1 MKTSEELR
9 NIINSSLEECKLISE
24 EEWAK
29 KPNPEKW
36 SKQEI
41 LGHLID
47 SAMTNIRRFVIS
59 QYVQNQ
65 KIVYYQDE
73 WVKFQNYQQADLKE
87 LLTSWKLLNLQL
99 ARTVDNI
106 PSNKL
111 QNICDT
117 GKETVELHTLEFL
130 ITDYVKHLNHH
141 LNQILKK

>member
-9 NIINSSLEECKLISE
+9 NIINSSLEEFKLIPE
-24 EEWAK
+24 EEWTK
-29 KPNPEKW
+29 KPKPEKW

-59 QYVQNQ
+59 QYEQNQ

-73 WVKFQNYQQADLKE
+73 WVKFQNYQQANLEE
-87 LLTSWKLLNLQL
+87 LITSWKLINIQL
-99 ARTVDNI
+99 ARTVNNI
-106 PSNKL
+106 PENKL

-117 GKETVELHTLEFL
+117 GKEVVESHTLEFL
-130 ITDYVKHLNHH
+130 IVDYVKHLNHH
-141 LNQILKK
+141 LNQILQK